1 MDTRQYYTL
10 NNYGCSKLRF
20 ASRQSK
26 VKIPP
31 ETYIT
36 RSQVDANV
44 KIMCIHLLN
53 TLHYIYYILNILNL
67 SLQLKFIFTV
77 ITEAL

>member
-1 MDTRQYYTL
+1 MPVNEGLPDDRA
-10 NNYGCSKLRF
+10 NRKF
-20 ASRQSK
+20 
-26 VKIPP
+26 
-31 ETYIT
+31 YIT
-36 RSQVDANV
+36 LSQVTANIANV
-44 KIMCIHLLN
+44 CQIMCVVCIHLFN